1 MILYNSRVHRHNLL
15 TLIHKNECP
24 LTPSWRDNFAYR
36 WQGKSMKSASS
47 RKSNKFSIL
56 PPVTGKIPWVEK
68 IPPLNFYSLYFSS
81 WPGPRIQK
89 IILASYR
96 HSPSGKERLF
106 KQKGWYPSFVFPD
119 GPLPLGLLIKKKWVE
134 QRWIWG
140 RQLAWGGKVLPYSS
154 LSLLKERKGTRGHE
168 QMKGELIWSQKL
180 LGRIIW
186 SVTWVEVWTAELK
199 DFPSVMRKRETLE
212 KGASMFRFKYHF
224 FRLFGLP

>member
-89 IILASYR
+89 SFWLPTVILLQGKRDYSNR
-96 HSPSGKERLF
+96 RVDIPPLFFQMVHSLWVYWSRRSELNKGEFGEDSLLEEARSSLTLHCLYLRRGKGPEVMSRW
-106 KQKGWYPSFVFPD
+106 KQSSSEAGNC
-119 GPLPLGLLIKKKWVE
+119 WVE
-134 QRWIWG
+134 SSE
-140 RQLAWGGKVLPYSS
+140 VLP
-154 LSLLKERKGTRGHE
+154 E
-168 QMKGELIWSQKL
+168 
-180 LGRIIW
+180 
-186 SVTWVEVWTAELK
+186 
-199 DFPSVMRKRETLE
+199 
-212 KGASMFRFKYHF
+212 
-224 FRLFGLP
+224 